1 MGGWWRSASLDGW
14 TLSTPTETDG
24 MGEFL
29 GQRTFEF
36 RCPIYGF
43 ITLSDWERVI
53 ISQPAFQRLRRIGQ
67 LAFTNYVYPG
77 AMHTRFEHSLG
88 VMHMATMLYDG
99 IVNRSRELLKSEFGY
114 DEAGFRRYR
123 ALVRLAAL
131 LHDVGHSPFSHA
143 SEEIFPPKDDS
154 VGQKRYTHEEY
165 STAIIHRCFADVI
178 GDHPTNS
185 NYGFTADDVA
195 ALLEGSADTESALFW
210 RDLVTSQM
218 DADRMDYLHRDSYH
232 TGVDYGRFDWR
243 RLVQTVEA
251 VPGVGGGSPT
261 LGVSEGGLHAAE
273 GLILARYFMFTQVYF
288 HKSRVA
294 YDHHLQEALKEILPG
309 NHFPPPTSERLAD
322 YLDWDDWRVLG
333 ALKSGE
339 GGEHGRRILD
349 RDHYREIWHTPEI
362 PAPDDEK
369 KLKEQREKLGELVAA
384 EIPAEKSWYSTGSS
398 DIPIFTE
405 TPRRE
410 RKPLSSF
417 SSVASSIKPIRQIRL
432 YVRAKDRDEANRLL
446 GQGENDNG

>member
-1 MGGWWRSASLDGW
+1 MPKSLK
-14 TLSTPTETDG
+14 
-24 MGEFL
+24 
-29 GQRTFEF
+29 QRVFEF

-43 ITLSDWERVI
+43 ITLSEWEREI

-99 IVNRSRELLKSEFGY
+99 IVERSRDLLVSAFGY

-123 ALVRLAAL
+123 VLVRLAAL

-143 SEEIFPPKDDS
+143 SEELFPLKNESD
-154 VGQKRYTHEEY
+154 GGNKGRYTHEEY
-165 STAIIHRCFADVI
+165 STAIIRRDFADVI
-178 GDHPTNS
+178 NNHLANN
-185 NYGFTADDVA
+185 NYEFTTDTVVA
-195 ALLEGSADTESALFW
+195 LIEGSDEARSSLFW
-210 RDLVTSQM
+210 NDLIASQM
-218 DADRMDYLHRDSYH
+218 DADRIDYLLRDSH
-232 TGVDYGRFDWR
+232 HAGVDYGRFDWR

-251 VPGVGGGSPT
+251 VPGLRGGSPT

-294 YDHHLQEALKEILPG
+294 YDHHLQEALKEILPDG
-309 NHFPPPTSERLAD
+309 CFPPPTRESLNE

-333 ALKSGE
+333 ALKNEE

-362 PAPDDEK
+362 QGPDDED
-369 KLKEQREKLGELVAA
+369 KLKERKKKLGKLVAA
-384 EIPAEKSWYSTGSS
+384 EIPAENSWYKTGSS

-405 TPRRE
+405 NPARE

-417 SSVASSIKPIRQIRL
+417 SSVASSIKPSNQSRL
-432 YVRAKDRDEANRLL
+432 YVKAEDRDEANQRLR
-446 GQGENDNG
+446 EMEDDNG

>member
-1 MGGWWRSASLDGW
+1 MPKFFKQKA
-14 TLSTPTETDG
+14 
-24 MGEFL
+24 
-29 GQRTFEF
+29 FEF

-43 ITLSDWERVI
+43 ITLSAWEREI
-53 ISQPAFQRLRRIGQ
+53 ISQPMFQRLRRIGQ

-99 IVNRSRELLKSEFGY
+99 IVERSRELLISEFDY
-114 DEAGFRRYR
+114 NEAGFERYR

-143 SEEIFPPKDDS
+143 GEGIFPHKKDDS
-154 VGQKRYTHEEY
+154 SKSKLYVHEDY
-165 STAIIHRCFADVI
+165 SASVIRHSFRDVI
-178 GDHPTNS
+178 GHHRANN
-185 NYGFTADDVA
+185 NYGFTAEDVA

-218 DADRMDYLHRDSYH
+218 DADRIDYLLRDSH
-232 TGVDYGRFDWR
+232 HAGVDYGRFDWR

-251 VPGVGGGSPT
+251 VPGVRGGSPT

-273 GLILARYFMFTQVYF
+273 GLIIARYFMFTQVYF
-288 HKSRVA
+288 HKTRVV
-294 YDHHLQEALKEILPG
+294 YDHHLKEALKEILPG
-309 NHFPPPTSERLAD
+309 GRFPPPTPDHLDE

-333 ALKSGE
+333 ALKNEE
-339 GGEHGRRILD
+339 GGEHGQRILE

-362 PAPDDEK
+362 QGPDDED
-369 KLKEQREKLGELVAA
+369 KLKERKEKLGKLVAA
-384 EIPAEKSWYSTGSS
+384 EIPAENSWYKTGSS

-405 TPRRE
+405 NPARE

-417 SSVASSIKPIRQIRL
+417 SSVASSIKPSNQSRL
-432 YVRAKDRDEANRLL
+432 YVKAEDRDEANRRLR
-446 GQGENDNG
+446 EMEDDNG